1 MKLLETNVSR
11 RNVLAGL
18 GATTLGVITLT
29 ACGSSGSS
37 TASAGG
43 AKNFV
48 MTVWGGDPD
57 KAAYQTRLDLAK
69 AKFPDYKITLQIIP
83 NKDYAQKVQTMISGG
98 TGPDIMQVAEDAN
111 AYSSKNQ
118 LLALDEYISSS
129 KLDLSA
135 TFGAVAE
142 NWKYKDKT
150 YAVPD
155 RAGAMI
161 LYYNKGEF
169 EKKGLAVPTGDWT
182 WDDLLSTA
190 KELTGDGVYGYGGT
204 EWWPIWMSF
213 AYQNGG
219 KIIDPDSGRPTV
231 DTPEVIEALQFC
243 QDLIYKHKVVP
254 SKVDY
259 ANMGAGVGGDAAF
272 ASGKVMMNS
281 TGFWNI
287 GSLAKQDKISWD
299 VAQIWHGKEKAISAF
314 GSGLAISRSS
324 KNPADAFKIIE
335 FMTSAEGQKPILD
348 LGQDVPARQ
357 DLQKSEEFLKPSWL
371 KADVNM
377 EVFPE
382 STPSIFKPPFIPE
395 WNEMQK
401 AITDATA
408 DFWLGKTDAAATAAD
423 LQKRLGSIVKAQA

>member
-11 RNVLAGL
+11 RGLLAGF
-18 GATTLGVITLT
+18 GATAVGIITLT
-29 ACGSSGSS
+29 ACGSGSGS
-37 TASAGG
+37 ASSG
-43 AKNFV
+43 AKDFV

-57 KAAYQTRLDLAK
+57 KAAYQARLDLAK
-69 AKFPDYKITLQIIP
+69 SKFPDYNITLQIIP

-118 LLALDEYISSS
+118 LLPLDDYISKAS
-129 KLDLSA
+129 LDLSG
-135 TFGAVAE
+135 TFGPVAE

-161 LYYNKGEF
+161 LYYNTAEF
-169 EKKGLAVPTGDWT
+169 EKKGLKAPTADWT
-182 WDDLLSTA
+182 WDELLSTA
-190 KELTGDGVYGYGGT
+190 KELTGNGVFGFGGT

-219 KIIDPDSGRPTV
+219 QIIDPSSGKPTV
-231 DTPEVIEALQFC
+231 NTPEVIEALQFC
-243 QDLIYKHKVVP
+243 QDLVYKHKVAP

-287 GSLAKQDKISWD
+287 GNLAKQEKISWD
-299 VAQIWHGKEKAISAF
+299 VAPIWRGKERAISAF
-314 GSGLAISRSS
+314 GSGLAVSRSS

-335 FMTSAEGQKPILD
+335 
-348 LGQDVPARQ
+348 
-357 DLQKSEEFLKPSWL
+357 KSQEFHKPSWL
-371 KADVNM
+371 KGDVDM
-377 EVFPE
+377 QVFPD
-382 STPSIFKPPFIPE
+382 SAPSIFKPPFIPE

-401 AITDATA
+401 AMTDAMA
-408 DFWLGKTDAAATAAD
+408 DFWLNKSDAKATAAD
-423 LQKRLGSIVKAQA
+423 LQKRLDTIVKA

>member
-29 ACGSSGSS
+29 ACGSSGSG

-43 AKNFV
+43 DKNFV

-118 LLALDEYISSS
+118 LLALDEYISSA
-129 KLDLSA
+129 KLDLKA

-169 EKKGLAVPTGDWT
+169 DKKGLAIPTGDWT

-357 DLQKSEEFLKPSWL
+357 DLQNSPEFLKPSWL

-423 LQKRLGSIVKAQA
+423 LQKRLGSIVKTQA

>member
-1 MKLLETNVSR
+1 MKLLETTVSR

-18 GATTLGVITLT
+18 GASALGIITLT
-29 ACGSSGSS
+29 GCGGSGTASSSG
-37 TASAGG
+37 G
-43 AKNFV
+43 KDFV

-57 KAAYQTRLDLAK
+57 KAAYQARLDLAK
-69 AKFPDYKITLQIIP
+69 AKYPDYNITLQLIP

-118 LLALDEYISSS
+118 LLALDDLIGKSA
-129 KLDLSA
+129 LDLSA
-135 TFGAVAE
+135 TFGPVAE

-150 YAVPD
+150 YAIPD

-161 LYYNKGEF
+161 MYYNTAEF
-169 EKKGLAVPTGDWT
+169 EKKGIPAPTADWT
-182 WDDLLSTA
+182 WDDLLSAA

-219 KIIDPDSGRPTV
+219 QIIDPGSGRPTV
-231 DTPEVIEALQFC
+231 NTPEVIEALQFC
-243 QDLIYKHKVVP
+243 QDLVFKHKVAP

-287 GSLAKQDKISWD
+287 GSLAKQKTISWD
-299 VAQIWHGKEKAISAF
+299 VAPVWRGQEKAIAAF
-314 GSGLAISRSS
+314 GSGLAVSRSS
-324 KNPADAFKIIE
+324 KNPDDAFKIIE
-335 FMTSAEGQKPILD
+335 FMTSAEGQKPIMD

-357 DLQKSEEFLKPSWL
+357 DLQSSQEFLKPAWL
-371 KADVNM
+371 DATVDM
-377 EVFPE
+377 QVFPD
-382 STPSIFKPPFIPE
+382 SAPSIFKPPFIPE

-401 AITDATA
+401 AMTDALS
-408 DFWLGKTDAAATAAD
+408 DFWLGKSDAKASAAD
-423 LQKRLGSIVKAQA
+423 LQKRLESIVKA

>member
-11 RNVLAGL
+11 RNLLAGI

-29 ACGSSGSS
+29 ACGSGGSSSGSS
-37 TASAGG
+37 SSG

-57 KAAYQTRLDLAK
+57 KAAYQARLDLAK

-118 LLALDEYISSS
+118 LLALDEYISGA
-129 KLDLSA
+129 KLDMAA
-135 TFGAVAE
+135 TFGAVSE

-169 EKKGLAVPTGDWT
+169 EKKGLAIPTGDWT

-190 KELTGDGVYGYGGT
+190 KELTGNGVFGYGGT

-219 KIIDPDSGRPTV
+219 KVIDPQSGRPTV

-243 QDLIYKHKVVP
+243 QDLIFKHKVVP

-287 GSLAKQDKISWD
+287 GNLAKQEKISWD

-335 FMTSAEGQKPILD
+335 FMTSAAGQKPILD

-357 DLQKSEEFLKPSWL
+357 DLQKSQEFLKPAWL
-371 KADVNM
+371 KGDVNM

-408 DFWLGKTDAAATAAD
+408 DFWLGKSDAKATAAD
-423 LQKRLGSIVKAQA
+423 LQKRLESIVKA

>member
-11 RNVLAGL
+11 RNVLAGF

-69 AKFPDYKITLQIIP
+69 VKFPDYKITLQIIP

-129 KLDLSA
+129 KLDLTA

-182 WDDLLSTA
+182 WDDLLSAA

-204 EWWPIWMSF
+204 EWWPTWMSF

-287 GSLAKQDKISWD
+287 GNLAKQDKISWD

-423 LQKRLGSIVKAQA
+423 LQKRLGSIVKTQA

>member
-118 LLALDEYISSS
+118 LLPLDEYISSS

-169 EKKGLAVPTGDWT
+169 EKKGLTVPTGDWT

-423 LQKRLGSIVKAQA
+423 LQKRLGSIVKTQA

>member
-29 ACGSSGSS
+29 ACGSSGSN
-37 TASAGG
+37 TASGGG

-129 KLDLSA
+129 KLDMTA
-135 TFGAVAE
+135 AFGAVAE

-169 EKKGLAVPTGDWT
+169 EKKGLAIPTGDWT
-182 WDDLLSTA
+182 WDDLLSAA

-287 GSLAKQDKISWD
+287 GSLAKQDKITWD

-357 DLQKSEEFLKPSWL
+357 DLQNSPEFLKPSWL

-423 LQKRLGSIVKAQA
+423 LQKRLGSIVKTQA

>member
-129 KLDLSA
+129 KLDMTA

-169 EKKGLAVPTGDWT
+169 EKKGLAIPTGDWT
-182 WDDLLSTA
+182 WDDLLSAA

-243 QDLIYKHKVVP
+243 LDLIYKHKVVP

-287 GSLAKQDKISWD
+287 GSLAKQDKITWD

-357 DLQKSEEFLKPSWL
+357 DLQNSPEFLKPSWL

-423 LQKRLGSIVKAQA
+423 LQKRLGSIVKTQA

>member
-43 AKNFV
+43 PKDFV

-118 LLALDEYISSS
+118 LLPLDEYVSSS

-135 TFGAVAE
+135 TFGAVAG

-150 YAVPD
+150 YAIPD

-169 EKKGLAVPTGDWT
+169 EKKGLAIPTGDWT
-182 WDDLLSTA
+182 WDDLLSAA
-190 KELTGDGVYGYGGT
+190 KELTGDGVFGYGGT

-287 GSLAKQDKISWD
+287 GNLAKQDKITWD

-423 LQKRLGSIVKAQA
+423 LQKRLGSIVKTQA

>member
-43 AKNFV
+43 AKDFV

-118 LLALDEYISSS
+118 LLALDEYVSSS

-150 YAVPD
+150 YAIPD

-169 EKKGLAVPTGDWT
+169 EKKGLAIPTGDWT
-182 WDDLLSTA
+182 WDDLLSAA
-190 KELTGDGVYGYGGT
+190 KELTGDGVFGYGGT

-287 GSLAKQDKISWD
+287 GNLAKQDKITWD

-423 LQKRLGSIVKAQA
+423 LQKRLGSIVKTQA

>member
-18 GATTLGVITLT
+18 GASAVGIITLT
-29 ACGSSGSS
+29 ACGGSNSPSSSS
-37 TASAGG
+37 A
-43 AKNFV
+43 AKDFV

-57 KAAYQTRLDLAK
+57 KAAYQARLDLAK
-69 AKFPDYKITLQIIP
+69 AKYPDYNITLQIIP

-118 LLALDEYISSS
+118 LLPLDDYISKAS
-129 KLDLSA
+129 LDLPG
-135 TFGAVAE
+135 TFGPVAE

-169 EKKGLAVPTGDWT
+169 DKKGLKAPTADWT

-190 KELTGDGVYGYGGT
+190 KELTGNGVFGYGGT

-219 KIIDPDSGRPTV
+219 QVIDASTGKPSV
-231 DTPEVIEALQFC
+231 NSPEVIEALQFC
-243 QDLIYKHKVVP
+243 QDLIFKHKVVP

-287 GSLAKQDKISWD
+287 GSLAKQDKITWD
-299 VAQIWHGKEKAISAF
+299 VAPIWRGKDKAISAF

-324 KNPADAFKIIE
+324 KNPADAFKIIQ
-335 FMTSAEGQKPILD
+335 FMTSAEGQQPILQ

-357 DLQKSEEFLKPSWL
+357 DLQKSQDFLKPSWL
-371 KADVNM
+371 KGDVNM
-377 EVFPE
+377 QVFPD

-401 AITDATA
+401 AITDAMA
-408 DFWLGKTDAAATAAD
+408 DFWLGKSDAKATAAD
-423 LQKRLGSIVKAQA
+423 LQKRLDSIVKA

>member
-43 AKNFV
+43 AKDFV

-118 LLALDEYISSS
+118 LLALDEYVSSS

-150 YAVPD
+150 YAIPD

-169 EKKGLAVPTGDWT
+169 EKKGLAIPTGDWT
-182 WDDLLSTA
+182 WDDLLSAA
-190 KELTGDGVYGYGGT
+190 KELTGDGVFGYGGT

-287 GSLAKQDKISWD
+287 GNLAKQDKISWD

-423 LQKRLGSIVKAQA
+423 LQKRLGSIVKTQA

>member
-37 TASAGG
+37 TASTGG

-118 LLALDEYISSS
+118 LLALDEYVSSS

-150 YAVPD
+150 YAIPD

-423 LQKRLGSIVKAQA
+423 LQKRLGSIVKSQA

>member
-118 LLALDEYISSS
+118 LLPLDEYISSS

-357 DLQKSEEFLKPSWL
+357 DLQNSPEFLKPSWL

-423 LQKRLGSIVKAQA
+423 LQKRLGSIVKTQA

>member
-357 DLQKSEEFLKPSWL
+357 DLQNSPEFLKPSWL

-423 LQKRLGSIVKAQA
+423 LQKRLGSIVKTQA

>member
-11 RNVLAGL
+11 RGLLAGF
-18 GATTLGVITLT
+18 GATAVGIITLT
-29 ACGSSGSS
+29 ACGSGSGS
-37 TASAGG
+37 ASSG
-43 AKNFV
+43 AKDFV

-57 KAAYQTRLDLAK
+57 KAAYQARLDLAK
-69 AKFPDYKITLQIIP
+69 SKFPDYNITLQIIP

-118 LLALDEYISSS
+118 LLALDDYISKAS
-129 KLDLSA
+129 LDLSG
-135 TFGAVAE
+135 TFGPVAE

-161 LYYNKGEF
+161 LYYNTAEF
-169 EKKGLAVPTGDWT
+169 EKRGLKAPTADWT
-182 WDDLLSTA
+182 WDELLSTA
-190 KELTGDGVYGYGGT
+190 KELTGNGVFGYGGT

-219 KIIDPDSGRPTV
+219 QIIDPSSGKPTV
-231 DTPEVIEALQFC
+231 NTPEVIEALQFC
-243 QDLIYKHKVVP
+243 QDLVYKHKVAP

-287 GSLAKQDKISWD
+287 GNLAKQEKVSWD
-299 VAQIWHGKEKAISAF
+299 VAPIWRGKKKAISAF
-314 GSGLAISRSS
+314 GSGLAVSRSS

-335 FMTSAEGQKPILD
+335 FMTSADGQQPILK

-357 DLQKSEEFLKPSWL
+357 DLQKSQEFLKPSWL
-371 KADVNM
+371 KGDVDM
-377 EVFPE
+377 QVFPD
-382 STPSIFKPPFIPE
+382 SAPSIFKPPFIPE

-401 AITDATA
+401 AMTDAMA
-408 DFWLGKTDAAATAAD
+408 DFWLNKSDAKATAAD
-423 LQKRLGSIVKAQA
+423 LQKRLDTIVKA

>member
-129 KLDLSA
+129 KLDMTA

-357 DLQKSEEFLKPSWL
+357 DLQNSPEFLKPSWL

-423 LQKRLGSIVKAQA
+423 LQKRLGSIVKTQA

>member
-43 AKNFV
+43 AKDFV

-69 AKFPDYKITLQIIP
+69 VKFPDYKITLQIIP

-118 LLALDEYISSS
+118 LLALDEYVSSS
-129 KLDLSA
+129 KLDLNA
-135 TFGAVAE
+135 AFGAVAE

-169 EKKGLAVPTGDWT
+169 EKKGLAVPTADWT

-190 KELTGDGVYGYGGT
+190 KELTGNGVYGYGGT

-287 GSLAKQDKISWD
+287 GSLAKQDKITWD
-299 VAQIWHGKEKAISAF
+299 IAQIWHGKEKAISAF

-335 FMTSAEGQKPILD
+335 FMTSAEGQKPIMD

-357 DLQKSEEFLKPSWL
+357 DLQKSPEFLKPSWL

-423 LQKRLGSIVKAQA
+423 LQKRLGSIVKTQA